1 VAVDFAKKGVSAP
14 QLTRELRP
22 QQYPHY
28 MEKRDKKSYHSSTI
42 LGILYDKI
50 EYPNTDLYINEN
62 DEITATSSFPYKSFL
77 INETD
82 DYVKDA
88 RIIKS
93 EYDRD
98 LKRVMRQYGI
108 KHEAEVVSGY
118 ILKFT
123 SKQYAK
129 ETKLFELRNEITH
142 AYRVIQDKLVSL
154 FSIIIKFFL
163 SMFFRYL
170 RLFWQE
176 FYQSEDEEE
185 EVKWSE
191 ISKELT
197 WKKQIR
203 VLEFHNLTASF
214 EEVKKKASAWF
225 RVTYEPWMI
234 YIKKY
239 QKNKNKTRNIPP
251 NNQQEEEHEQF
262 KGLFSFAWVVYPVLL
277 DIFSENE
284 PMNNTETKKKK
295 KKKRRNK
302 NKDFLNPLNNK
313 NQ

>member
-1 VAVDFAKKGVSAP
+1 MDFAKKGVSAP

-123 SKQYAK
+123 SRQYAK
-129 ETKLFELRNEITH
+129 ETKLFDLRNEITH

-154 FSIIIKFFL
+154 FSRIIKFFL
-163 SMFFRYL
+163 SVFFRYL

-176 FYQSEDEEE
+176 FYQSSDEE

-191 ISKELT
+191 ISKKLT
-197 WKKQIR
+197 WKNQLDVFEYDNR
-203 VLEFHNLTASF
+203 TASF

-225 RVTYEPWMI
+225 RITYEPWMI
-234 YIKKY
+234 YIKKN
-239 QKNKNKTRNIPP
+239 QKNKNKNRNIPP
-251 NNQQEEEHEQF
+251 NNQREQQHEQF

-277 DIFSENE
+277 DIFSENQ
-284 PMNNTETKKKK
+284 PMNNTKSNRRKQ
-295 KKKRRNK
+295 KKRKNK
-302 NKDFLNPLNNK
+302 NKDFLNPPSKRNR
-313 NQ
+313 